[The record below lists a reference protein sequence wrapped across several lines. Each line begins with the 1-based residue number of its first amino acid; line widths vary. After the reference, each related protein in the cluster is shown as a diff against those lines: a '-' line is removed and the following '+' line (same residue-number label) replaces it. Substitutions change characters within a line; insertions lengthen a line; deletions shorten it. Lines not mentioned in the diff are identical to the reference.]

1 MPVWV
6 RGEERAEVVSPFPQ
20 PLRLTALGNSG
31 ATPAAGLTAPIA
43 YFPTFGDLARAADGS
58 LKGKI
63 AFVSHA
69 MEPTQDGSSY
79 GAYGVARFV
88 GPAVA
93 AKKIGRGS
101 CRERVCQV
109 VEISGVAGSL
119 KKKKINSR
127 PRRVKLE
134 I

>member
-58 LKGKI
+58 LKGTL
-63 AFVSHA
+63 AFVPPP
-69 MEPTQDGSSY
+69 MEPTQAGSSY
-79 GAYGVARFV
+79 GA
-88 GPAVA
+88 
-93 AKKIGRGS
+93 
-101 CRERVCQV
+101 
-109 VEISGVAGSL
+109 SGVDRFRSDG
-119 KKKKINSR
+119 
-127 PRRVKLE
+127 RRLGKEWVRTV
-134 I
+134 

>member
-63 AFVSHA
+63 AFVSPA

-93 AKKIGRGS
+93 AKKGAAEIGRASSRGG
-101 CRERVCQV
+101 VCQYV
-109 VEISGVAGSL
+109 WISVGAVS
-119 KKKKINSR
+119 
-127 PRRVKLE
+127 
-134 I
+134 